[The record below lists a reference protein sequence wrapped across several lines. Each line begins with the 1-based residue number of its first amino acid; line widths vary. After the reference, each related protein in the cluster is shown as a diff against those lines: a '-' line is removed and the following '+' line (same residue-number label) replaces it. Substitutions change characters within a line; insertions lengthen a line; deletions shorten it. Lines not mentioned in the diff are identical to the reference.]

1 MTEAELKK
9 RRDKYGMLIVT
20 IDDGERYF
28 IVFDPYYIFREEETA
43 RAEMNRLN
51 AEWRKEQ
58 NND

>member
-20 IDDGERYF
+20 NDDGKCYF
-28 IVFDPYYIFREEETA
+28 IVFNPDYIFQEEETA

-58 NND
+58 S